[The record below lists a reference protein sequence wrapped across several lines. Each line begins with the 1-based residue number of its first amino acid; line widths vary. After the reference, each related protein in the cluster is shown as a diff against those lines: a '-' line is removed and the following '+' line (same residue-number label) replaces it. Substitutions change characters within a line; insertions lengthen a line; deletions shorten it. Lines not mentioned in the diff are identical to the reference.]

1 VWRMLS
7 GTVRRNG
14 AWRTTFRRSSNALRG
29 RPDPRGPTMSTLE
42 PSDPVSAGVR
52 AAGLLEEACRAT
64 PVSAAASLR
73 LGVVRDL
80 AQDTGR
86 QLDVLAREDAAP
98 DILTEAALHCA
109 DLANL
114 SACNAPGLPPDAA
127 PLAAAA
133 ARLAAGAVR
142 ALRPLIETSSGNLDE
157 DHAGNLLKDVRAATW
172 RAEFA
177 DRLVDESLGGGSLS

>member
-1 VWRMLS
+1 
-7 GTVRRNG
+7 
-14 AWRTTFRRSSNALRG
+14 
-29 RPDPRGPTMSTLE
+29 MSTLE
-42 PSDPVSAGVR
+42 PSDPVSAGAR
-52 AAGLLEEACRAT
+52 AAGLLEEACLAT
-64 PVSAAASLR
+64 PESANSLR

-98 DILTEAALHCA
+98 DVLTEAALRCA

-114 SACNAPGLPPDAA
+114 AACNARELPPDAA

-142 ALRPLIETSSGNLDE
+142 ALRPLIETSSGKLDE
-157 DHAGNLLKDVRAATW
+157 EHAGNLLRDVRSATW

-177 DRLVDESLGGGSLS
+177 DRLVEESPGGGSPG

>member
-1 VWRMLS
+1 
-7 GTVRRNG
+7 
-14 AWRTTFRRSSNALRG
+14 
-29 RPDPRGPTMSTLE
+29 MSTPE

-64 PVSAAASLR
+64 PESANSLR

-98 DILTEAALHCA
+98 DVLTEAALRCA

-114 SACNAPGLPPDAA
+114 SACNVRELPPDAA

-142 ALRPLIETSSGNLDE
+142 ALRPLIETCSANLDE
-157 DHAGNLLKDVRAATW
+157 EHAGNLLRDVRAATW

-177 DRLVDESLGGGSLS
+177 DRVIDDSLGAGSLS